1 MNNAFDG
8 LICRVDIIKKR
19 ITELEDTLMETSKT
33 EMQTEKRMKKM
44 EQNSG
49 IITIGVLNMHWEY
62 QNEKK
67 QKGQREKEQDS

>member
-33 EMQTEKRMKKM
+33 EMQR
-44 EQNSG
+44 EQRLKNR
-49 IITIGVLNMHWEY
+49 T
-62 QNEKK
+62 
-67 QKGQREKEQDS
+67 